1 VEETTLEGWLA
12 ELASSAPAPGGGAA
26 GALEAA
32 IGAALVE
39 MSASLTIG
47 KPAYA
52 EHEPDLVAAR
62 DRAQGLRAEALELV
76 DEDAKA
82 FSEVMSAYRLPR
94 ESEQEKLERGR
105 QVQAALAAAADVP
118 RRTASNAQATLELAE
133 RIAPFTNVNVVSDV
147 AVAAASARAALVAA
161 LVNVE
166 ANRNGIEDAAVRDEL
181 AAVIAGIETQ
191 LGRADAVVATVRALG
206 AG

>member
-1 VEETTLEGWLA
+1 MEETTLEGWLA